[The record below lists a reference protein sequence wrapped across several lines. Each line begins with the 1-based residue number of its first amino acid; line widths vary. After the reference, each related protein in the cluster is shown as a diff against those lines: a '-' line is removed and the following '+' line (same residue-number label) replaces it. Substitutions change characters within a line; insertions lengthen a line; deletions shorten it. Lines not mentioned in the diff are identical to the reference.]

1 MIKRQLFSTTK
12 LQITTAVE
20 EKEEEEDIFLLNYD
34 DEDT

>member
-20 EKEEEEDIFLLNYD
+20 EEEEEDIFLLNYD